1 MQSIKIVADNK
12 IPFIKGVLET
22 FAQMVYYPANEIT
35 NAVLKDADA
44 LIIRTRTIC
53 NKELLQNTKV
63 KFIATATIGYDHI
76 DTEYC
81 RLNNIRWENA
91 PGCNSGS
98 VMQYVA
104 SVLIAL
110 SKKFNF
116 GFSEKT
122 IGIIGYGYVGSKVA
136 KLANNLGFNVLIN
149 DPPLARSGLLAC
161 HIPLDDL
168 LKKSDIISLHI
179 PLNKQGIDKTFHLV
193 DKNFLNK
200 LKSSALII
208 NTSRGEICNEKD
220 LKNALKEKRI
230 KAAVLDVW
238 QNEPDIDR
246 ELLELV
252 DLATPHIAG
261 YSADGKAN
269 GTRLSVKAIGDFFG
283 FKIEDCWPKKDTPLS
298 VAPVLTID
306 VSGKSEQEIF
316 SEAILKTYDVH
327 LDNDQ
332 LKKSPGAFEKQRE
345 NYPNRREFVNYSL
358 NINTNKRALSEK
370 LMEIGFKLIE

>member
-1 MQSIKIVADNK
+1 MRSIKIVADNK
-12 IPFIKGVLET
+12 IPFLKGVLEA
-22 FAQMVYYPANEIT
+22 FAQMEYYPANEIT

-53 NKELLQNTKV
+53 NKELLQNTNV

-81 RLNNIRWENA
+81 KLNNIHWRNA

-98 VMQYVA
+98 VMQYIA

-110 SKKFNF
+110 SQNFNF
-116 GFSEKT
+116 KFSEKT
-122 IGIIGYGYVGSKVA
+122 MGIIGYGHVGSKVA
-136 KLANNLGFNVLIN
+136 KLANTLGFNVLIN
-149 DPPLARSGLLAC
+149 DPPLARAGLLAH

-193 DKNFLNK
+193 DNVFLNK
-200 LKSSALII
+200 LKIATIII

-220 LKNALKEKRI
+220 LKNALKQKRI
-230 KAAVLDVW
+230 KTAVLDVW

-252 DLATPHIAG
+252 ELATPHIAG

-269 GTRLSVKAIGDFFG
+269 GTRMSVKAIGDFFG
-283 FKIEDCWPKKDTPLS
+283 FRIEDCWPKKDTPLS
-298 VAPVLTID
+298 TAPVLTID
-306 VSGKSEQEIF
+306 VSEKSEQEIF
-316 SEAILKTYDVH
+316 SEAILKTYDVRV
-327 LDNDQ
+327 DNDQ
-332 LKKSPGAFEKQRE
+332 LRKSPVSFEKQRE
-345 NYPNRREFVNYSL
+345 NYPIRREFVNYSL
-358 NINTNKRALSEK
+358 NINANKSTLSEK
-370 LMEIGFKLIE
+370 LMGIGFKLTE